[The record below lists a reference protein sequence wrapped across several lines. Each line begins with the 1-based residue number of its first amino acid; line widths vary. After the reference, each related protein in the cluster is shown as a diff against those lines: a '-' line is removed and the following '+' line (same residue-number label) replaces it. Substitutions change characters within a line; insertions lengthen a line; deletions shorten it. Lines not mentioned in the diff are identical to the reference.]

1 MTEHQRDL
9 LEELLTTSDLP
20 AHDQP
25 IARMDDRTLLQA
37 ANAVG
42 PVTLMSE
49 PGPIEQPDQ
58 GAVHDVI
65 GFVQRYPIPTLLAV
79 AGAAYLL
86 TRRRR
91 A

>member
-1 MTEHQRDL
+1 MSEHQRDL
-9 LEELLTTSDLP
+9 LEELLTTSELP

-25 IARMDDRTLLQA
+25 IMPLDDQTLLKA

-49 PGPIEQPDQ
+49 PGPVESRSR
-58 GAVHDVI
+58 GAVHDVAT
-65 GFVQRYPIPTLLAV
+65 FVQRYPIPALLV
-79 AGAAYLL
+79 AAGVGYVL

-91 A
+91 